1 MRKINL
7 LIASAIGI
15 IGLLVYFLSMPTLN
29 EDALVDIQVE
39 AGDEKLL
46 EDLYFSGDI
55 YDFTSYYTV
64 NGETTTYKG
73 LSYLE
78 QLDTPYSTEL
88 MFLQK
93 KYPEF
98 MNKLLYGNGFFDYT
112 LLNNADHLV
121 TTGFTMKEN
130 GFDLDPS
137 VVLMNVLNKET
148 GKIEEETINRDN
160 YPTGDW
166 YTILAAYD
174 EYPVFKFLYKTETWT
189 DEVTGSESTLTLG
202 EYNIE
207 TKNYSEKQL
216 TNEITDFYV
225 YPIHSQPGEKISL
238 ISSIDNQTGAGTVTH
253 LLNFE
258 DGSLH
263 PIRQTDGIYL
273 AGDNGNLYA
282 LENDED
288 TLFLRQYD
296 YSNEEMLSEVELDT
310 DLKLDLNPEFPLFF
324 TELRD
329 GKLYIIQNQPN
340 DSMLEENI
348 QPSLIEIF
356 DSKTGESLLSGV
368 VEYNSDGEVLGIVE
382 GTINQI
388 GYTSDF

>member
-15 IGLLVYFLSMPTLN
+15 IGLLIYFLSMPTLN
-29 EDALVDIQVE
+29 EDALIDIQVK

-46 EDLYFSGDI
+46 EDMYLSGDI

-93 KYPEF
+93 KYPELI
-98 MNKLLYGNGFFDYT
+98 NKVFYGNSFFDYT

-130 GFDLDPS
+130 GYDLDLS

-148 GKIEEETINRDN
+148 GKIDEETINRDN

-216 TNEITDFYV
+216 TNEITDF
-225 YPIHSQPGEKISL
+225 
-238 ISSIDNQTGAGTVTH
+238 
-253 LLNFE
+253 
-258 DGSLH
+258 
-263 PIRQTDGIYL
+263 
-273 AGDNGNLYA
+273 
-282 LENDED
+282 
-288 TLFLRQYD
+288 
-296 YSNEEMLSEVELDT
+296 
-310 DLKLDLNPEFPLFF
+310 
-324 TELRD
+324 
-329 GKLYIIQNQPN
+329 
-340 DSMLEENI
+340 
-348 QPSLIEIF
+348 
-356 DSKTGESLLSGV
+356 
-368 VEYNSDGEVLGIVE
+368 
-382 GTINQI
+382 
-388 GYTSDF
+388 

>member
-15 IGLLVYFLSMPTLN
+15 IGLLIYFLSMPTLN
-29 EDALVDIQVE
+29 EDALIDIQVK

-46 EDLYFSGDI
+46 EDMYLSGDI

-93 KYPEF
+93 KYPELI
-98 MNKLLYGNGFFDYT
+98 NKVFYGNSFFDYT

-130 GFDLDPS
+130 GYDLDPS

-216 TNEITDFYV
+216 TNEITDFHV

-273 AGDNGNLYA
+273 AGDDGNLYA

-288 TLFLRQYD
+288 SLFLRQYD

-356 DSKTGESLLSGV
+356 DSKTGENLLSGV
-368 VEYNSDGEVLGIVE
+368 VEYNADDEVIGIVE
-382 GTINQI
+382 GAVNQI
-388 GYTSDF
+388 GYTTDF